1 VDNLLAKVEKKLSD
15 SDVKASLG
23 DYIRLVQ
30 LQKEL
35 EEEEPKEIRV
45 TWIEPEE
52 KDRMKDQKKEQK
64 PGPDTGT

>member
-1 VDNLLAKVEKKLSD
+1 MTKG
-15 SDVKASLG
+15 DVKASLG

-30 LQKEL
+30 LQKGL

-52 KDRMKDQKKEQK
+52 TDRMKDQKKEK
-64 PGPDTGT
+64 TPGSDRGT

>member
-1 VDNLLAKVEKKLSD
+1 VDDLLAKVELKLSEG
-15 SDVKASLG
+15 DVKASLG

-35 EEEEPKEIRV
+35 EEEEPREIRV

-52 KDRMKDQKKEQK
+52 TDRMKD
-64 PGPDTGT
+64 